1 MKSEIAIDDA
11 IVEWIKSIDH
21 PGVTLAVFDA
31 DKYTNVAASHE
42 LICCLL
48 RCSKHVKFRLGGNGY
63 RIAQAELGTIL
74 RRKGE
79 FPERFEFFLG
89 GWDLHCFPEDVDF
102 RGIGITCHDVAK
114 LGIEPESDF
123 GRYVDHYDIR
133 GSVIGYSKARGMVTV
148 YERGF
153 YNFGGSVSQCIV
165 VPSSPIPTDGSSEKP
180 LPSLSDGTIV
190 VRNERANG
198 LTGAMSTLFLRGEV
212 SGFIEEGKFIPFNNS
227 DKGRWAIGDV
237 VMVKGYGHIPPA
249 THVLAPTNM
258 LNFTGARRRMFSD
271 SGIAVQYVSGLDKRS
286 SLCGIYLVD
295 ITKVDA
301 S

>member
-1 MKSEIAIDDA
+1 MNSEIAIDNA
-11 IVEWIKSIDH
+11 IVEWVKSIDR
-21 PGVTLAVFDA
+21 PGATLAVFDA
-31 DKYTNVAASHE
+31 DKYTIDRASHA

-48 RCSKHVKFRLGGNGY
+48 RCSRHVKIRLGGNGY
-63 RIAQAELGTIL
+63 RTAQTELGAIL

-79 FPERFEFFLG
+79 FSERFEFFLG

-102 RGIGITCHDVAK
+102 RGMGITCHDVAK

-123 GRYVDHYDIR
+123 GRYVDRYDIR

-153 YNFGGSVSQCIV
+153 YNCGGSVSQCIV
-165 VPSSPIPTDGSSEKP
+165 VPSSPISTDDSSEKP

-237 VMVKGYGHIPPA
+237 VMVKGYGHIPSA
-249 THVLAPTNM
+249 THVLAPANM
-258 LNFTGARRRMFSD
+258 LNFTDSRRRMFLD
-271 SGIAVQYVSGLDKRS
+271 SGIPVQYVSGLDNRS
-286 SLCGIYLVD
+286 SSRGIHLVD
-295 ITKVDA
+295 MLKGDA